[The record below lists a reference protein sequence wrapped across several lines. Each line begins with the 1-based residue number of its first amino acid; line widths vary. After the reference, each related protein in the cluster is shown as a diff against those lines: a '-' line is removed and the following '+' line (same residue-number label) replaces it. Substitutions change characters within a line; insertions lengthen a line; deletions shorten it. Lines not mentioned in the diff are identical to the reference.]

1 MQVNN
6 FFDIIL
12 LLGSAL
18 SMLMAIFLWASS
30 AKLQS
35 TRVLSIMNFVWS
47 YVAFMYAVQSLAF
60 FLEYPHVYGISSVLP
75 LSLFPLM
82 YIYIRSYLVDDL
94 SSIKKILPHFI
105 PMIIYFAVISPY
117 YFQSGEIKAEIIR
130 TESFPDYFYTAN
142 TIFDIVIVI
151 QGIYYSTLSM
161 KLIHKNFY
169 FTSEKFS
176 DENRN
181 IYYWLNFF
189 VLSYV
194 ALWAMGAINAV
205 LELLNFVV
213 PFSLFNIF
221 YMGLTLLTLGIG
233 FFTIKYPEI
242 IYHYISSDEDNSIS
256 SSSESQKETE
266 KLDAD
271 KKTKKELDHLV
282 IEESKEDLS
291 SVSHTEVQV
300 IIDYLE
306 KDKAYLKNN
315 LSLQDMSDAI
325 AMPKHKISATLKT
338 ELGKN
343 FYELLNE
350 YRTKEAIKLF
360 NDGKHTSFTL
370 TYIAEMAGFN
380 SRATFNRI
388 FKKITNQTPTEYIQG
403 LYARNEKKAN

>member
-1 MQVNN
+1 
-6 FFDIIL
+6 
-12 LLGSAL
+12 
-18 SMLMAIFLWASS
+18 MLMAFFLWASS
-30 AKLQS
+30 SQLQS
-35 TRVLSIMNFVWS
+35 TRVLSIMNFIWS
-47 YVAFMYAVQSLAF
+47 YLAFMYAVQSLAF
-60 FLEYPHVYGISSVLP
+60 FLKYPHAYGVSSMLP

-94 SSIKKILPHFI
+94 DSIKKLLPHFV
-105 PMIIYFAVISPY
+105 PMMIYFVIIAPF
-117 YFQSGEIKAEIIR
+117 YFQSGEIKSEIIE
-130 TESFPDYFYTAN
+130 TGNFPDYLYTAN
-142 TIFDIVIVI
+142 TFFDIVIVL
-151 QGIYYSTLSM
+151 QGIFYSTLSM
-161 KLIHKNFY
+161 KLIHSNFY
-169 FTSEKFS
+169 FSNEKKS
-176 DENRN
+176 DENTD

-194 ALWAMGAINAV
+194 ALWAMGSINAI
-205 LELLNFVV
+205 LELLNFIV

-242 IYHYISSDEDNSIS
+242 IYYNISPDYNNTVADNSEPKNEIEEIVARTEPQKEEDNLPIV
-256 SSSESQKETE
+256 EIANRDNATV
-266 KLDAD
+266 
-271 KKTKKELDHLV
+271 H
-282 IEESKEDLS
+282 IEVKI
-291 SVSHTEVQV
+291 

-306 KDKAYLKNN
+306 KDKAYLKND

-325 AMPKHKISATLKT
+325 SIPKHKISATLKT

-370 TYIAEMAGFN
+370 TYIAELSGFN

-388 FKKITNQTPTEYIQG
+388 FKKITNQTPTEYIQSI
-403 LYARNEKKAN
+403 YSQKVKKTN